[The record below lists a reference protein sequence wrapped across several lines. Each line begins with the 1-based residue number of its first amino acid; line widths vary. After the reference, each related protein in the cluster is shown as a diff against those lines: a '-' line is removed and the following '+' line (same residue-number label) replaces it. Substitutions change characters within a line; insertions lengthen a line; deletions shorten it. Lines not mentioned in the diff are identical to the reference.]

1 MRRLRTFLQQ
11 LDHLR
16 VDGER
21 RSKSRSWHSVLS
33 ARATLLGLVEVKVL
47 QPFRILLTVGS
58 GLRAQHS
65 SRQPR
70 VGWDGQKASSCEQPV
85 GGVRAGHGAPLV
97 AMSRWKTTLEPG
109 RPSQP
114 TSFLLVTCS
123 PLPLIGLPTKLSYFC
138 SGSWRS
144 STAGPAL
151 GRDPVQRSRRR
162 WRPSPPL
169 LRA

>member
-114 TSFLLVTCS
+114 TLFAARSSLSCRS
-123 PLPLIGLPTKLSYFC
+123 IGLRDETSYFC
-138 SGSWRS
+138 
-144 STAGPAL
+144 
-151 GRDPVQRSRRR
+151 RDPIIPLEPAVSRNHRGGEGVNEI
-162 WRPSPPL
+162 
-169 LRA
+169 